1 MLDFITTQFLVAD
14 RVEIRS
20 TDNLVTYSY
29 LRQNFVD
36 FRRVR
41 KQLQKATINLI
52 TSVRSS
58 FRFSFRTDKF
68 SLNLLVGVFTKICQY
83 IPTLVKVE
91 QEQRARYMISCVFI
105 TISRSGW
112 SSQLRMCSQ

>member
-14 RVEIRS
+14 RGGMRS
-20 TDNLVTYSY
+20 MDDLVTYSY

-52 TSVRSS
+52 TSVCSS
-58 FRFSFRTDKF
+58 LRFSFRTDKF

-83 IPTLVKVE
+83 IPILVKVE
-91 QEQRARYMISCVFI
+91 HKQRTRYTISGVFI
-105 TISRSGW
+105 IISRSGW
-112 SSQLRMCSQ
+112 SS